1 MENILMIN
9 LSSHTIIKF
18 SSRENSWYST
28 VDVPNFIDLF
38 ILHDYKTY
46 IIQASRRSSS
56 DIISKIIGRKHI

>member
-1 MENILMIN
+1 MIN

-38 ILHDYKTY
+38 ILYDPKTY
-46 IIQASRRSSS
+46 IINAPRRSSLS
-56 DIISKIIGRKHI
+56 HISKIIGRKSI